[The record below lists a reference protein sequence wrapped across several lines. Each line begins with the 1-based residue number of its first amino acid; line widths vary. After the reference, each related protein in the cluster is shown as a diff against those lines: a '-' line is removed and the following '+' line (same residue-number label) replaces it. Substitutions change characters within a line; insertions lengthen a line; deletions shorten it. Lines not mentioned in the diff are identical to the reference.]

1 MHVIDSRVLDGESSC
16 TKQWDF
22 RDPSILADFLIAK
35 CVSDLN
41 SANIENLKADTEG
54 PRPSI
59 FSVDLYRFDID
70 LDARRASSVRS
81 LMMDQ
86 WSAFALSEEIDL
98 FKETVGVET
107 PLLQILSHL
116 MERNDFLK
124 TRSKAS
130 PVNVPS
136 ISFDPLCAPIQVGC
150 KAEVCF
156 ISTK

>member
-22 RDPSILADFLIAK
+22 RDPSVLADFLIAK

-41 SANIENLKADTEG
+41 SANIENLRAGTEG

-70 LDARRASSVRS
+70 LDAGRASSVRS

-86 WSAFALSEEIDL
+86 WSAFALSEEINL
-98 FKETVGVET
+98 FKETVGVEAS
-107 PLLQILSHL
+107 LLPILSHL
-116 MERNDFLK
+116 TERYAFH
-124 TRSKAS
+124 AGE
-130 PVNVPS
+130 
-136 ISFDPLCAPIQVGC
+136 SFDSMVAPLQDGC
-150 KAEVCF
+150 KAEVF
-156 ISTK
+156 FLSTK